1 MIDPCHTWNLIYIGR
16 SNTTHPATSPKNV
29 PATKNDCHCWSS
41 SHMKGHQIT
50 TRGPTEAPL
59 QHHQILPLPRKIP
72 LMIHPCQ
79 TCNVMYIARSTRTH
93 PPTSPKILPATK
105 NDSPKCDRNLLK
117 TAETSFTMRGRSE
130 TVPTMIREWSD
141 HNPRMNPSVR
151 NPQRNWGL
159 FSRARRE
166 LSRSGVHSKFH
177 QVLRLPGKLAVDI
190 HQIVHLPRKVTVMMD
205 PCHKRNVMCHA
216 RSNRSHPLKSPN
228 IAPATK
234 NYSHDGSLSQ
244 KKCHVPCAEQQK
256 SPSEVTKYCTC
267 HEKLLS
273 WWILVTKEMSCAMRG
288 ATEVTLWS
296 HQILHLPWKITLM
309 IDPPHIW
316 DVIYNVRSNRNHPP
330 KSKYCACHAKWL
342 SW

>member
-1 MIDPCHTWNLIYIGR
+1 MFDSHDTLNIIYSARSNTCHPPFSPNIAPATEKKLSWIDPCHTWNLIYIGR
-16 SNTTHPATSPKNV
+16 SNTTHPATSPKIV
-29 PATKNDCHCWSS
+29 PATKNDCHYWSS
-41 SHMKGHQIT
+41 SRMKGHQIT

-105 NDSPKCDRNLLK
+105 NDSPKCDRNLPK

-205 PCHKRNVMCHA
+205 PC
-216 RSNRSHPLKSPN
+216 
-228 IAPATK
+228 
-234 NYSHDGSLSQ
+234 
-244 KKCHVPCAEQQK
+244 AEQQK

-296 HQILHLPWKITLM
+296 HQILHLPRKITLM